1 MLSRMEKYKKI
12 RRIKKTLIISGIL
25 VLSIGLGTGMK
36 SALADVDVQQVM
48 ANWFSKKQDASI
60 KEIDQAIDSER
71 DILMGQLKGQLSTE
85 MQLAEKQLAEFTATQ
100 KQTRIAALQE
110 YANNIKA
117 GMTIDSSEQQAAV
130 MKNIDIILENAKAQL
145 DGQAAQL
152 KLVTVPMPATAPVP
166 AAAPVPASA
175 PDLVVVPETTP
186 APAVETSPTPKPET
200 EVIPETEK
208 APEKEVKAAS
218 SPVQKE
224 PVVSPPVEV
233 DIYAVTDW
241 FVKPNTSNVQ
251 IEELAVTD
259 DVFSINTSF
268 SDILMNSQARGIL
281 NSILP
286 GLEKHQHFHLIQY
299 KTIEEMS
306 RVAPGHFTES
316 VLYLLNKKLSAVKK

>member
-1 MLSRMEKYKKI
+1 MLSRIDKYKKKRKFKRTTI
-12 RRIKKTLIISGIL
+12 TIGIL
-25 VLSIGLGTGMK
+25 VILGFSGGMK
-36 SALADVDVQQVM
+36 TALADLDIQGLLT
-48 ANWFSKKQDASI
+48 NWFNNKKVESVQ
-60 KEIDQAIDSER
+60 EIEGAVSLER
-71 DILMGQLKGQLSTE
+71 DRLMQNLEVELQREIQAAENQLNS
-85 MQLAEKQLAEFTATQ
+85 FTATQ

-117 GMTIDSSEQQAAV
+117 GMTVDSSEQQAAV

-152 KLVTVPMPATAPVP
+152 KLVTVPMP

-224 PVVSPPVEV
+224 PVVSSPVEV

>member
-1 MLSRMEKYKKI
+1 MLSRIEKYKKT
-12 RRIKKTLIISGIL
+12 RRIKKMLIISGIL

-48 ANWFSKKQDASI
+48 VNWFSKKQDASI

-152 KLVTVPMPATAPVP
+152 KLVTVPMPA
-166 AAAPVPASA
+166 AAPVPASA

-186 APAVETSPTPKPET
+186 VPAVETSPTPKPET

-316 VLYLLNKKLSAVKK
+316 VLYLLNQKLSAVKK

>member
-1 MLSRMEKYKKI
+1 MLSRIDKYKKKRKFKRTTI
-12 RRIKKTLIISGIL
+12 TIGIL
-25 VLSIGLGTGMK
+25 VILGFSGGMK
-36 SALADVDVQQVM
+36 TALADLDIQGLLT
-48 ANWFSKKQDASI
+48 NWFNNKKVESVQ
-60 KEIDQAIDSER
+60 EIEGAVSLER
-71 DILMGQLKGQLSTE
+71 DRLMQNLEVELQREIQAAENQLNS
-85 MQLAEKQLAEFTATQ
+85 FTATQ

-152 KLVTVPMPATAPVP
+152 KLVTVPMPA
-166 AAAPVPASA
+166 AAPVPASA

-186 APAVETSPTPKPET
+186 APAVETSPKPKPET

-224 PVVSPPVEV
+224 PVVSSPVEV

-259 DVFSINTSF
+259 DVFSIDTSF

>member
-1 MLSRMEKYKKI
+1 MLSRTEKYKKI
-12 RRIKKTLIISGIL
+12 RRIKKTLIISGVL

-100 KQTRIAALQE
+100 KQTRITALQE

-152 KLVTVPMPATAPVP
+152 KLVTVPMPT
-166 AAAPVPASA
+166 AAPVPASA

-251 IEELAVTD
+251 IEELVVTD

>member
-1 MLSRMEKYKKI
+1 MLSRIDKYKKKRKFKRTTI
-12 RRIKKTLIISGIL
+12 TIGIL
-25 VLSIGLGTGMK
+25 VILGFSGGMK
-36 SALADVDVQQVM
+36 TALADLDIQGLLT
-48 ANWFSKKQDASI
+48 NWFNNKKVESVQ
-60 KEIDQAIDSER
+60 EIEGAVSLER
-71 DILMGQLKGQLSTE
+71 DRLMQNLEVELQREIQAAENQLNS
-85 MQLAEKQLAEFTATQ
+85 FTATQ
-100 KQTRIAALQE
+100 KQTRITALQE

-152 KLVTVPMPATAPVP
+152 KLVSLPMP

-175 PDLVVVPETTP
+175 PNLVVVPETTP

-224 PVVSPPVEV
+224 PDVSPPVEV

>member
-1 MLSRMEKYKKI
+1 MEKYKKT
-12 RRIKKTLIISGIL
+12 RRIKKMLIISGIL

-100 KQTRIAALQE
+100 KQTRIIALQE

-152 KLVTVPMPATAPVP
+152 KLVTVPMPA
-166 AAAPVPASA
+166 AAPVPASA

-200 EVIPETEK
+200 EVIPKTEK

-316 VLYLLNKKLSAVKK
+316 VLYLLNQKLSAVKK

>member
-12 RRIKKTLIISGIL
+12 RRIKKMLIISGIL

-100 KQTRIAALQE
+100 KQTRIIALQE

-152 KLVTVPMPATAPVP
+152 KLVTVPMPLT
-166 AAAPVPASA
+166 APVPASA

-224 PVVSPPVEV
+224 PVVSSPVEV

>member
-60 KEIDQAIDSER
+60 KEIDQAIGNER
-71 DILMGQLKGQLSTE
+71 EVLMGQLKGQLSTE

-100 KQTRIAALQE
+100 KQTRIAALKE

-152 KLVTVPMPATAPVP
+152 KLVTIPMPASSPVP
-166 AAAPVPASA
+166 APAPAPVVA
-175 PDLVVVPETTP
+175 PETTP
-186 APAVETSPTPKPET
+186 VPEVETSPKPET

-218 SPVQKE
+218 SPVQE
-224 PVVSPPVEV
+224 ETVASPPAEV
-233 DIYAVTDW
+233 DIYSVTDW
-241 FVKPNTSNVQ
+241 FIKPNTSNVQ
-251 IEELAVTD
+251 IEELTVND

-286 GLEKHQHFHLIQY
+286 GLEKHAQFHLIQY

-316 VLYLLNKKLSAVKK
+316 VLYLLNNSLSTIKK

>member
-1 MLSRMEKYKKI
+1 MLSRMQKYNKT
-12 RRIKKTLIISGIL
+12 RRIKKMLIISGIL

-130 MKNIDIILENAKAQL
+130 MNNIDIILENAKAQL

-152 KLVTVPMPATAPVP
+152 KLVTLPMP

-224 PVVSPPVEV
+224 PVVSPPLEV

>member
-1 MLSRMEKYKKI
+1 MLSRMQKYKKS

-152 KLVTVPMPATAPVP
+152 KLVTLPMPT
-166 AAAPVPASA
+166 AAPVPASA
-175 PDLVVVPETTP
+175 PDLVVVPETTL

>member
-1 MLSRMEKYKKI
+1 MLSRTEKYKKI
-12 RRIKKTLIISGIL
+12 RRIKKMLIISGIL

-36 SALADVDVQQVM
+36 TALADVDVQQVM
-48 ANWFSKKQDASI
+48 ANWFSKKQDKSI
-60 KEIDQAIDSER
+60 KEIDQAIGAER
-71 DILMGQLKGQLSTE
+71 EVLMGQLKGQLNTE

-100 KQTRIAALQE
+100 KQTRITALQE

-117 GMTIDSSEQQAAV
+117 GMKIDSSEQQAAV
-130 MKNIDIILENAKAQL
+130 MQNIDIILANAKAQL

-166 AAAPVPASA
+166 ASA

-186 APAVETSPTPKPET
+186 APAVETSPTTKPET

-316 VLYLLNKKLSAVKK
+316 VLYLLNQKLSAVKK

>member
-1 MLSRMEKYKKI
+1 MLSRMEKYKKT
-12 RRIKKTLIISGIL
+12 RRIKKMLIISGIL

-48 ANWFSKKQDASI
+48 VNWFSKKQDASI

-152 KLVTVPMPATAPVP
+152 KLVTVPMPVT
-166 AAAPVPASA
+166 APVPASA

-306 RVAPGHFTES
+306 RVAPVHFTES
-316 VLYLLNKKLSAVKK
+316 VLYLLNQKLSAVKK

>member
-1 MLSRMEKYKKI
+1 MLSRIDKYKKKRKFKRTTI
-12 RRIKKTLIISGIL
+12 TIGIL
-25 VLSIGLGTGMK
+25 VILGFSGGMK
-36 SALADVDVQQVM
+36 TALADLDIQGLLT
-48 ANWFSKKQDASI
+48 NWFNNKKVESVQ
-60 KEIDQAIDSER
+60 EIEGAVSLER
-71 DILMGQLKGQLSTE
+71 DRLMQNLEVELQREIQAAENQLNS
-85 MQLAEKQLAEFTATQ
+85 FTATQ

-117 GMTIDSSEQQAAV
+117 GMTVDSSEQQAAV

-145 DGQAAQL
+145 DGQAVQL
-152 KLVTVPMPATAPVP
+152 KLVTVPMPAT
-166 AAAPVPASA
+166 APVPASA

-218 SPVQKE
+218 SPLQKE
-224 PVVSPPVEV
+224 PVVSSPVEV

>member
-12 RRIKKTLIISGIL
+12 RRIKKMLIIGGLL

-36 SALADVDVQQVM
+36 SALADVDVQQLM
-48 ANWFSKKQDASI
+48 ASWFSKKQDESI

-100 KQTRIAALQE
+100 KQTRITALQE

-152 KLVTVPMPATAPVP
+152 KLVTLPMPT
-166 AAAPVPASA
+166 AAPVPASA
-175 PDLVVVPETTP
+175 PDLVVVPETTL

>member
-1 MLSRMEKYKKI
+1 MLSRIDKYKKKRKFKRTTI
-12 RRIKKTLIISGIL
+12 TIGIL
-25 VLSIGLGTGMK
+25 VILGFSGGMK
-36 SALADVDVQQVM
+36 TALADLDIQGLLT
-48 ANWFSKKQDASI
+48 NWFNNKKVESVQ
-60 KEIDQAIDSER
+60 EIEGAVSLER
-71 DILMGQLKGQLSTE
+71 DRLMQNLEVELQREIQAAENQLNS
-85 MQLAEKQLAEFTATQ
+85 FTATQ

-152 KLVTVPMPATAPVP
+152 KLVTVPMPA
-166 AAAPVPASA
+166 AAPVPALA

-224 PVVSPPVEV
+224 PVVSSPVEV

>member
-1 MLSRMEKYKKI
+1 MLSRIDKYKKKRKFKGI
-12 RRIKKTLIISGIL
+12 TITIGIL
-25 VLSIGLGTGMK
+25 VILGFSGGMK
-36 SALADVDVQQVM
+36 TALADLDIQGLLT
-48 ANWFSKKQDASI
+48 NWFNNKKVESVQ
-60 KEIDQAIDSER
+60 EIEGAVSLER
-71 DILMGQLKGQLSTE
+71 DRLMQNLEVELQREIQAAENQLNS
-85 MQLAEKQLAEFTATQ
+85 FTATQ

-166 AAAPVPASA
+166 ASA

-200 EVIPETEK
+200 EVIPKTEK

-224 PVVSPPVEV
+224 PVVSSPVEV

-241 FVKPNTSNVQ
+241 FVKPNTTNVQ

>member
-1 MLSRMEKYKKI
+1 MQKYKKI

-25 VLSIGLGTGMK
+25 VLSMGLGTGMK
-36 SALADVDVQQVM
+36 TALADVDVQQVM
-48 ANWFSKKQDASI
+48 AKWFSKKQGESL
-60 KEIDQAIDSER
+60 KEIDEAIGNER
-71 DILMGQLKGQLSTE
+71 EILMGQLKGQLNAE

-100 KQTRIAALQE
+100 KQTRVAALQE

-152 KLVTVPMPATAPVP
+152 KLVTVPMPETAPVP
-166 AAAPVPASA
+166 ALT

-200 EVIPETEK
+200 EVIPETET

-224 PVVSPPVEV
+224 PDVSPPVEV
-233 DIYAVTDW
+233 DIYSVTDW
-241 FVKPNTSNVQ
+241 FVIPNTSNVQ
-251 IEELAVTD
+251 IEELVITD
-259 DVFSINTSF
+259 DAFSINTSF

-286 GLEKHQHFHLIQY
+286 GLEKHPQFHLIQY

-316 VLYLLNKKLSAVKK
+316 ILYLLNKSLSAVKK